1 MKTSNPDHN
10 LWNNN
15 GTWWCRYTIHKPDY
29 TKDRIARSLHTRNL
43 AEARRR
49 RDELMASTPGA
60 VLPQI
65 EYTELLRAA

>member
-29 TKDRIARSLHTRNL
+29 TKERIARSLHTRDIH
-43 AEARRR
+43 EARHR
-49 RDELMASTPGA
+49 RDHLMKSTPGA
-60 VLPQI
+60 VLPQQ

>member
-29 TKDRIARSLHTRNL
+29 TKERIARSLHTRDIN
-43 AEARRR
+43 EARNR
-49 RDELMASTPGA
+49 RDQLMKSTLGA
-60 VLPQI
+60 VLPQL

>member
-29 TKDRIARSLHTRNL
+29 TKERIARSLHTRDLN
-43 AEARRR
+43 EARRR
-49 RDELMASTPGA
+49 RDQLMQSTQGA
-60 VLPQI
+60 VLPQL
-65 EYTELLRAA
+65 EYAELLRAA